1 MSDNR
6 FLPET
11 PVAAAS
17 EQVDPVT
24 LSVVQGALAATQ
36 RAMTMT
42 MERTGRSPVYS
53 IARDYSNA
61 IFDWDARMILQG
73 EDLPT
78 HLGSLVLATKAVAG
92 WFGGDVA
99 PGDVMFHNDPVYD
112 GSHIA
117 DMCMYKPVF
126 HEGELVFWVV
136 SKGHVIDAGGPVPGS
151 YNADAK
157 EIYAEGLRIPPIKI
171 VDRGQRREDI
181 INFIL
186 LNVRSRRDQ
195 AGDMNAQM
203 GAVRLGE
210 RRLVA
215 LLEKFGPAVVRA
227 AIEQLLDLAEQHT
240 RTIVRSLPDGVY
252 RSEVISEDPGH
263 GYGDQVIAAEV
274 EISGDRAAVRISG
287 PPQIDFYMNSYRS
300 NTLSGVYAGFLMFA
314 QVQPPFNEG
323 LYRPLDVDFGPL
335 GTMVN
340 AVEPAP
346 HVNCTGGMQETICDA
361 VRTAFTQARSD
372 RAVAGWNHT
381 CGMNIAGVD
390 PRTNESYVDLRMSA
404 VIGGAGA
411 VAGVA
416 DGWHAIGAQAALGA
430 QQTGETELV
439 EHISPVIIHR
449 VELARDSAGPGRWR
463 GGCGLIT
470 EFEPIGHD
478 MSVIVWGEGFSHRP
492 PSVDGAYTNVP
503 DTKLARGWHLDGEEV
518 LSEVRTNRTLVIH
531 PGERFRFR
539 NPGGGGAGDPFTRPL
554 AEVADDVRN
563 RKVSLDGAREDYGV
577 AIDPSTGTVDEP
589 ATAALRAT
597 ATTGASS

>member
-1 MSDNR
+1 MSDD
-6 FLPET
+6 L
-11 PVAAAS
+11 
-17 EQVDPVT
+17 EQQLIDPVT
-24 LSVVQGALAATQ
+24 LSVVQGALQATQ
-36 RAMTMT
+36 RAMTLT

-53 IARDYSNA
+53 VARDYSNA
-61 IFDWDARMILQG
+61 IFDWDARMVLQG

-92 WFGGDVA
+92 WFGDDVA

-126 HEGELVFWVV
+126 FEGEVVFWAV

-151 YNADAK
+151 YNAEAK
-157 EIYAEGLRIPPIKI
+157 EIWAEGLRIPPLKI
-171 VDRGQRREDI
+171 VERGRRREDV
-181 INFIL
+181 INMIL
-186 LNVRSRRDQ
+186 LNVRSRRNQ

-210 RRLVA
+210 QRLLA
-215 LLEKFGPAVVRA
+215 LLEKFGVATVRA
-227 AIEQLLDLAEQHT
+227 AIERLLELAEEHT
-240 RTIVRSLPDGVY
+240 RTIVRALPDGVY
-252 RSEVISEDPGH
+252 RNAVISEDPGH
-263 GYGDQVIAAEV
+263 GHGDQTIAAEV
-274 EISGDRAAVRISG
+274 EIRGDRATVRISG

-300 NTLSGVYAGFLMFA
+300 NTLSGIYAGFLMFA

-323 LYRPLDVDFGPL
+323 LYRPLEVDFGPP

-361 VRTAFTQARSD
+361 VRGAFTQARPE
-372 RAVAGWNHT
+372 RALAGWNHT

-390 PRTNESYVDLRMSA
+390 PRSGESYVDLRMST

-411 VAGVA
+411 LAGVA

-439 EHISPVIIHR
+439 EHISPVIIH
-449 VELARDSAGPGRWR
+449 ELSIAQDSAGPGTFR
-463 GGCGLIT
+463 GGCGLVT

-478 MSVIVWGEGFSHRP
+478 MSVIVWGEGFAHRP
-492 PSVDGAYTNVP
+492 PSVDGAFAVLP
-503 DTKLARGWHLDGEEV
+503 DAKLARGWHIVEDEAV
-518 LSEVRTNRTLVIH
+518 DEVRTNRTLVVR

-539 NPGGGGAGDPFTRPL
+539 NPGGGGAGDPFARPPEL
-554 AEVADDVRN
+554 VAEDVRN
-563 RKVSLDGAREDYGV
+563 RKVSAAAARTEYGV
-577 AIDPSTGTVDEP
+577 AIDPASGEP
-589 ATAALRAT
+589 DLAATIALRAL
-597 ATTGASS
+597 AAAPSDASEEAAR